1 MQVSFGA
8 DFEIEQRLERYAA
21 VRLNPTPA
29 ATARLRA
36 RVMRETRIAIAAGRL
51 QAVAHPTVV
60 DRRRA
65 ARHRSVWRR
74 AAGIGLA
81 ASLSIGAVGGVL
93 AAGQPGGP
101 LYDTRV
107 WLESLALPSDSDN
120 RADAEIARLE
130 ARMSEVLAGARSGN
144 NAAVR
149 EALVAYA
156 GIADEALSR
165 ATGNDG
171 ALERIL
177 LALGRHLE
185 VLTWVGD
192 RVPDQAN
199 AAIQVNIE
207 RAIAHSNA
215 TIERVQGAGGGPD
228 STVRP
233 NNGKPAAKTQKPVAT
248 ARPADKTPKPAAATP
263 RPTPVA
269 ATAAPVQPPQ
279 EPPQGPP
286 SAKPG
291 KTLPGGNPNQPTP

>member
-36 RVMRETRIAIAAGRL
+36 RVMRDTRIAIAAGRL
-51 QAVAHPTVV
+51 QAVVHPAVV
-60 DRRRA
+60 TRRRA
-65 ARHRSVWRR
+65 AGHRSIWRR

-81 ASLSIGAVGGVL
+81 AALSIGAVSGVL

-101 LYDTRV
+101 LYDARV

-130 ARMSEVLAGARSGN
+130 ARMSEVLAAARSGN
-144 NAAVR
+144 NPAVR
-149 EALVAYA
+149 EALVAYE

-165 ATGNDG
+165 ATGNDA

-192 RVPDQAN
+192 KVPDQAS
-199 AAIQVNIE
+199 AAIQANIE

-215 TIERVQGAGGGPD
+215 TIERIQGASGGPD
-228 STVRP
+228 STARP
-233 NNGKPAAKTQKPVAT
+233 NDGKPAAKTQKPGAT
-248 ARPADKTPKPAAATP
+248 AKPADKTPKPAAATP

-269 ATAAPVQPPQ
+269 ATPAPVQPPH
-279 EPPQGPP
+279 GPP

-291 KTLPGGNPNQPTP
+291 KTPPGGNPNQPTP